1 MDDTASYTLD
11 VVNNSGIDAV
21 VTSLVQT
28 DPICTGKDEESQKD
42 ANLVCEHFKYKL
54 TYVDETDIKVGDVLK
69 SNSLQALKLSMWY
82 EGDTWPVNS
91 VDVDNLS
98 VTLYYGQK

>member
-1 MDDTASYTLD
+1 MD
-11 VVNNSGIDAV
+11 G
-21 VTSLVQT
+21 
-28 DPICTGKDEESQKD
+28 
-42 ANLVCEHFKYKL
+42 
-54 TYVDETDIKVGDVLK
+54 TDIKVGDVLK